1 MENTG
6 TGRTVCAANMCTGCM
21 ACVEKCAQNAIS
33 VRDGMASYNAVIDQ
47 SKCIECGACERVCP
61 NNRETALVSPIGWF
75 EGWASEK
82 VRMASSSG
90 GAASAIMRKFIED
103 GGFVAA
109 CLFENGEFIFDIVDD
124 VADIVKFAGS
134 KYVKSNPKDI
144 YTRISRL
151 LWSKDKVLFIGLPC
165 QVAGLKNF
173 VSNLPDQLQQN
184 LYTIDLICHGTPSP
198 QVLKAYLKEKKI
210 DLDRLQ
216 DIRFRQKTRFELL
229 IKKEGKTYSKVVPA
243 SVQDMYTVA
252 FLHALDY
259 TLNCYSCRYAATKRV
274 SDVTLGDSWGS
285 RLSDEEQ
292 VKGVSLLLYQ
302 TEKGKELVF
311 SAPLELK
318 AVDLENAVNANQ
330 QLRQPSIMPANRAR
344 FFSRLNRGFDKAIS
358 ACMPK
363 VYYKQWLKGIL
374 IRTGLLRNR
383 SDG

>member
-1 MENTG
+1 MMENTA
-6 TGRTVCAANMCTGCM
+6 RTVCAANMCTGCM
-21 ACVEKCAQNAIS
+21 ACVQKCAQNAIS
-33 VRDGMASYNAVIDQ
+33 IQDSLESYNAVIDG
-47 SKCIECGACERVCP
+47 SKCIECGACGRVCP
-61 NNRETALVSPIGWF
+61 NNREVSQRPSVGWF

-82 VRMASSSG
+82 VRQKSSSG
-90 GAASAIMRKFIED
+90 GAASAIMQKFIED
-103 GGFVAA
+103 GGVAAA
-109 CLFENGEFIFDIVDD
+109 CLFENGEFVFDIVDD
-124 VADIVKFAGS
+124 AADIVKFAGS

-144 YTRISRL
+144 YTKISSL
-151 LWSKDKVLFIGLPC
+151 LWSKRKVLFIGLPC

-173 VSNLPDQLQQN
+173 VSSLPDQLRQN

-198 QVLKAYLKEKKI
+198 QVLKTYLKGKKI
-210 DLDRLQ
+210 DLDSLE

-229 IKKEGKTYSKVVPA
+229 VKKEGKAYAKVVPA
-243 SVQDMYTVA
+243 GVQDMYTVA
-252 FLHALDY
+252 FLEALDY
-259 TLNCYSCRYAATKRV
+259 TFNCYSCRYAAPKRV

-330 QLRQPSIMPANRAR
+330 QLRQPSLMPANRAR

-374 IRTGLLRNR
+374 IRTGLLHNR